1 MTQQDQFK
9 GHAPSIVVGEGNPE
23 ALKYGKLWEREE
35 YRAVAPGEIFASLFM
50 KQLNPKHGST
60 VIDFG
65 AGTGRGAARLRDAGM
80 KVTMLDFVRNSLDP
94 AVAVRSQADPDFR
107 FLKHDLTKP
116 SPVMAEYGYCTDVM
130 EHIPTKWV
138 PIVLENIL
146 RAAKI
151 VFFSISLEEDRCG
164 KMIGEPLHLSVMPFE
179 WWTKTFKDMGCRID
193 WKGRVGSNG
202 FWIVSAWE
210 DAQVVVDH
218 GEINVSTEQI
228 RDNIR
233 ANLTK
238 ATREGISFLAPAIT
252 QNIEVAILGGGPS
265 LDRHIDEIRTLQDTG
280 TKIVTLNGS
289 YNWAVEHGIR
299 PSATVIVDA
308 REFNSRFVRPVVEKC
323 KYLMASQVH
332 PSVLEGLPSERVYL
346 WHVMNEATA
355 DLINEFCPIH
365 YAIPGGSTVLLRAIP
380 LLRTLGF
387 HRFHLFGCD
396 SCLIDGDHHGFAQPE
411 NDGQKVLPIMVTGGK
426 IFWCHPWMVSQAQE
440 FITLVCNLG
449 DEFDMVVHG
458 EGLLA
463 HIINTG
469 ATIAPGEEG

>member
-1 MTQQDQFK
+1 MTRDQFK
-9 GHAPSIVVGEGNPE
+9 GHAPSIVVWEGNPE
-23 ALKYGKLWEREE
+23 AQKYGILWAREE
-35 YRAVAPGEIFASLFM
+35 YRVVAPGEIFATLFM
-50 KQLNPKHGST
+50 KRLNPKHGST

-80 KVTMLDFVRNSLDP
+80 KVTMLDFVWNSLDQ
-94 AVAVRSQADPDFR
+94 AVAVRSHADPDLR

-130 EHIPTKWV
+130 EHIPTGWV
-138 PIVLENIL
+138 PTVLENIL

-151 VFFSISLEEDRCG
+151 VFFSISLEKDLCG
-164 KMIGEPLHLSVMPFE
+164 KMIGEPLHLSVMPFG

-193 WKGRVGSNG
+193 WKGRIGSNG

-233 ANLTK
+233 ANLNR
-238 ATREGISFLAPAIT
+238 AAREWISFVAPAIT
-252 QNIEVAILGGGPS
+252 QSVEVAILGGGPS
-265 LDRHIDEIRTLQDTG
+265 LDRYIEEIRALQKMG

-332 PSVLEGLPSERVYL
+332 PSVLEGLPSERIYL
-346 WHVMNEATA
+346 WHVMNDATA

-365 YAIPGGSTVLLRAIP
+365 
-380 LLRTLGF
+380 
-387 HRFHLFGCD
+387 
-396 SCLIDGDHHGFAQPE
+396 
-411 NDGQKVLPIMVTGGK
+411 
-426 IFWCHPWMVSQAQE
+426 
-440 FITLVCNLG
+440 
-449 DEFDMVVHG
+449 
-458 EGLLA
+458 
-463 HIINTG
+463 
-469 ATIAPGEEG
+469 